1 MTMRKSCQGMT
12 LIEVLVAFI
21 VLSVTMV
28 VIMQI
33 FSGGMRNAR
42 LAESYSRAVF
52 LAESKMAAVGLERPL
67 AFGEESGLAGG
78 DMQWR
83 VSVTPAEEDPT
94 TNAQLMPV
102 RLYLIRVTAA
112 WGDDGRE
119 RQVQLTSLRLGP
131 RQ

>member
-1 MTMRKSCQGMT
+1 MRKSCQGMT

-21 VLSVTMV
+21 VLSVTMA

-52 LAESKMAAVGLERPL
+52 LAESKMATVGLERPL
-67 AFGEESGLAGG
+67 IPGEDSGPAGG
-78 DMQWR
+78 EMQWR
-83 VSVTPAEEDPT
+83 ITVTPAEDEAT
-94 TNAQLMPV
+94 TNSQLLPQ
-102 RLYLIRVTAA
+102 RLYLVRVTAT
-112 WGDDGRE
+112 WGGDDRE

>member
-1 MTMRKSCQGMT
+1 MRSNCRGMT

-21 VLSVTMV
+21 VLSVTMA

-33 FSGGMRNAR
+33 FSGGRRNAR

-67 AFGEESGLAGG
+67 ALGEESGQVGS

-83 VSVTPAEEDPT
+83 VSVSPAEDDAT

-102 RLYLIRVTAA
+102 RLYQVRVAAA
-112 WGDDGRE
+112 WGEDGRQ
-119 RQVQLTSLRLGP
+119 RQVELVTFRLGP

>member
-1 MTMRKSCQGMT
+1 MRKNCQGMT

-21 VLSVTMV
+21 VLSVTMA

-42 LAESYSRAVF
+42 LAEGYSRAVF
-52 LAESKMAAVGLERPL
+52 LAESKMASVGLERPL
-67 AFGEESGLAGG
+67 MPGEDSGQVGG
-78 DMQWR
+78 EMQWR
-83 VSVTPAEEDPT
+83 VSITPAEDDAT

-102 RLYLIRVTAA
+102 RLYQVRVTAS

>member
-1 MTMRKSCQGMT
+1 MRKYSQGMT

-21 VLSVTMV
+21 VLSLTMA

-33 FSGGMRNAR
+33 FSAGMRNAR
-42 LAESYSRAVF
+42 LAEGYSRAVF

-67 AFGEESGLAGG
+67 SPGEESGQVGG
-78 DMQWR
+78 EMQWR
-83 VSVTPAEEDPT
+83 VSVTPAEDDVT

-102 RLYLIRVTAA
+102 RLYQVRVTAS

-119 RQVQLTSLRLGP
+119 RQVELTSLRLGP
-131 RQ
+131 RS

>member
-1 MTMRKSCQGMT
+1 MT

-21 VLSVTMV
+21 VLSVTMA

-67 AFGEESGLAGG
+67 ALGEESGQVGS

-83 VSVTPAEEDPT
+83 VSVSPAEDDAT

-102 RLYLIRVTAA
+102 RLYQVRVAAA
-112 WGDDGRE
+112 WGEDGRQ
-119 RQVQLTSLRLGP
+119 RQVELVTFRLGP

>member
-1 MTMRKSCQGMT
+1 MRKNCEGMT

-21 VLSVTMV
+21 VLSVTMA

-42 LAESYSRAVF
+42 LADSYSRAVF
-52 LAESKMAAVGLERPL
+52 LTESKMAAVGLERPL
-67 AFGEESGLAGG
+67 MAGEDSGQVGG
-78 DMQWR
+78 EMQWR
-83 VSVTPAEEDPT
+83 VSITPAEDDAT
-94 TNAQLMPV
+94 TNALLMPV
-102 RLYLIRVTAA
+102 RLYLVRVTAT

-119 RQVQLTSLRLGP
+119 RHVELTSLRLGP

>member
-1 MTMRKSCQGMT
+1 MRSNCRGMT

-21 VLSVTMV
+21 VLSVTMA

-67 AFGEESGLAGG
+67 AVGEESGQVGG

-83 VSVTPAEEDPT
+83 VSVSPAEEDAA
-94 TNAQLMPV
+94 TNVQLMPM
-102 RLYLIRVTAA
+102 RLYQVRVAAA
-112 WGDDGRE
+112 WGEDGRQ
-119 RQVQLTSLRLGP
+119 RQVELVTFRLGP

>member
-1 MTMRKSCQGMT
+1 MRKTCQGMT

-21 VLSVTMV
+21 VLSLTMA

-67 AFGEESGLAGG
+67 AFGEENGQVGE

-83 VSVTPAEEDPT
+83 VSVTPAEEDPA
-94 TNAQLMPV
+94 TNTQLLPV
-102 RLYLIRVTAA
+102 RLYQVRVTAS
-112 WGDDGRE
+112 WGENDRE
-119 RQVQLTSLRLGP
+119 RKFELLSLRLGP

>member
-1 MTMRKSCQGMT
+1 MRKNCGGMT

-21 VLSVTMV
+21 VLSVTMA

-52 LAESKMAAVGLERPL
+52 LAESKMASVGLERPL
-67 AFGEESGLAGG
+67 ALGEESGLAGE

-83 VSVTPAEEDPT
+83 VSITPAEEDPT
-94 TNAQLMPV
+94 TNTQLMPV
-102 RLYLIRVTAA
+102 RLYLVRVTAA

>member
-1 MTMRKSCQGMT
+1 MRSNCRGMT
-12 LIEVLVAFI
+12 LIEVLVAFV
-21 VLSVTMV
+21 VLSVTMA

-67 AFGEESGLAGG
+67 ALGEESGQVGS

-83 VSVTPAEEDPT
+83 VSVSPAEDDAT

-102 RLYLIRVTAA
+102 RLYQVRVAAA
-112 WGDDGRE
+112 WGEDGRQ
-119 RQVQLTSLRLGP
+119 RQVELVTFRLGP

>member
-1 MTMRKSCQGMT
+1 MRKTCQGMT

-21 VLSVTMV
+21 VLSLTMA

-67 AFGEESGLAGG
+67 AFGEESGQVGE

-83 VSVTPAEEDPT
+83 VSVTPAEEDPS
-94 TNAQLMPV
+94 TNAQLMSV
-102 RLYLIRVTAA
+102 RLYQVRVTAS
-112 WGDDGRE
+112 WGEDDRE
-119 RQVQLTSLRLGP
+119 RKFELFSLRLGP

>member
-1 MTMRKSCQGMT
+1 MRSNCRGMT

-21 VLSVTMV
+21 VLSVTMA

-67 AFGEESGLAGG
+67 AFGEESGRAGE

-83 VSVTPAEEDPT
+83 ISVTPAEEDPT
-94 TNAQLMPV
+94 TNTQLMPV
-102 RLYLIRVTAA
+102 RLYLVRVTAA
-112 WGDDGRE
+112 WVDDGRE
-119 RQVQLTSLRLGP
+119 RQVQLTSLRLGT

>member
-1 MTMRKSCQGMT
+1 MRKTCQGMT

-21 VLSVTMV
+21 VLSLTMA

-52 LAESKMAAVGLERPL
+52 LAESKMATVGLERPL
-67 AFGEESGLAGG
+67 AFGEENGLAGE

-83 VSVTPAEEDPT
+83 VSITPAEDDAT
-94 TNAQLMPV
+94 TNAQLLPV
-102 RLYLIRVTAA
+102 RLYRVRVTAA

-119 RQVQLTSLRLGP
+119 RQVELTSLRLGP

>member
-1 MTMRKSCQGMT
+1 MRKNCQGMT

-21 VLSVTMV
+21 VLSVTMA

-52 LAESKMAAVGLERPL
+52 LAESKMAAAGLERPL
-67 AFGEESGLAGG
+67 LEGEDRGQVGG

-83 VSVTPAEEDPT
+83 VSVTPAEEDAT
-94 TNAQLMPV
+94 TNARLMPL
-102 RLYLIRVTAA
+102 RLYLVRVTAS

-119 RQVQLTSLRLGP
+119 RQVELTSLRMGP

>member
-1 MTMRKSCQGMT
+1 MRKTCQGMT

-21 VLSVTMV
+21 VLSLTMA

-42 LAESYSRAVF
+42 LAECYSRAVF
-52 LAESKMAAVGLERPL
+52 LAESKMAAVGLELPL
-67 AFGEESGLAGG
+67 AFGEESGQVGE

-83 VSVTPAEEDPT
+83 VTVTPAEEDPS
-94 TNAQLMPV
+94 TNTQLMPV
-102 RLYLIRVTAA
+102 RLYQVRVTAS
-112 WGDDGRE
+112 WGENDRE
-119 RQVQLTSLRLGP
+119 RKFELLSLRLGP

>member
-1 MTMRKSCQGMT
+1 MRKNCQGMT

-21 VLSVTMV
+21 VLSVTMA

-52 LAESKMAAVGLERPL
+52 LAQSKMAAVGLERPL
-67 AFGEESGLAGG
+67 AFGEDSGQVG
-78 DMQWR
+78 DDIQWR
-83 VSVTPAEEDPT
+83 VSVNPAEEDPGT
-94 TNAQLMPV
+94 DTQQMRV
-102 RLYLIRVTAA
+102 RLYLVRVIVA

-119 RQVQLTSLRLGP
+119 RQFELTSLRLGP
-131 RQ
+131 R

>member
-1 MTMRKSCQGMT
+1 MRKNCEGMT

-21 VLSVTMV
+21 VLSVTMA

-67 AFGEESGLAGG
+67 MSGEDSGQVGG
-78 DMQWR
+78 EMQWR
-83 VSVTPAEEDPT
+83 VSITPAEDDAS
-94 TNAQLMPV
+94 TNAQLMSI
-102 RLYLIRVTAA
+102 RLYQVRVRAS

-119 RQVQLTSLRLGP
+119 RQVELTSLRLGP
-131 RQ
+131 R

>member
-1 MTMRKSCQGMT
+1 MRKNSRGMT

-21 VLSVTMV
+21 VLSVTMA

-67 AFGEESGLAGG
+67 IPGEDSGQVGG
-78 DMQWR
+78 EMHWR
-83 VSVTPAEEDPT
+83 VSVTPAEDETP
-94 TNAQLMPV
+94 NGQMVPV
-102 RLYLIRVTAA
+102 RLYQVRVMAG
-112 WGDDGRE
+112 WSEDGRE
-119 RQVQLTSLRLGP
+119 RQVELASLRLGP